1 MHLIAATAAQGIRPA
16 EVAMTATAATA
27 KAITFKRKLVSKL
40 IYSVASFF
48 KRSSRLFC
56 ITDHFG
62 LTILFKDLQGQSS

>member
-16 EVAMTATAATA
+16 EVAMTATA